1 MKKEKCYLGIDV
13 SKGYSDFTLLD
24 EEKNPL
30 EKVFRLDDTR
40 KGHDALKK
48 IIQDK
53 IKEHQMECLYCGL
66 ESTGGFENNWF
77 NSLTGWS
84 KTMPVKVAR
93 LNPSGVKNNIAAGL
107 NRNVTDALSS
117 RYIAEYLID
126 HESKV
131 SYDVE
136 DNEYSEFRSLY
147 AYIQLENKQKTQLIN
162 ELKMLL
168 YSGFPEMVRYCKKGV
183 PVWVLEVLKR
193 YPTAEKAARLKSS
206 QLITIKNVT
215 AEKAAAIIS
224 KAKETVSSRHSSTQ
238 GFLIQ
243 NLAEQI
249 MDKQKIIEKAKKFL
263 AENCK
268 GPEVDLVTSLIG
280 VGEYSGS
287 CIMIEIENIYR
298 FASPKKIASY
308 FGIHPE
314 LKESGDK
321 IKKYRMSKKGRS
333 SMRSVLYMCA
343 MSAVLHDP
351 HFKQIYH
358 NHRSKGKSHNQA
370 IVVIMHKLLRL
381 IWGILTNKKPY
392 EAATDKANQNKK
404 VTAIKDENKRKE
416 NKVKRRYQE
425 ADLEAPISNRQ
436 TKIRKVQSDSQV
448 DIVEQMRDVPI
459 ARL

>member
-1 MKKEKCYLGIDV
+1 
-13 SKGYSDFTLLD
+13 
-24 EEKNPL
+24 
-30 EKVFRLDDTR
+30 
-40 KGHDALKK
+40 
-48 IIQDK
+48 
-53 IKEHQMECLYCGL
+53 
-66 ESTGGFENNWF
+66 
-77 NSLTGWS
+77 
-84 KTMPVKVAR
+84 
-93 LNPSGVKNNIAAGL
+93 
-107 NRNVTDALSS
+107 
-117 RYIAEYLID
+117 
-126 HESKV
+126 
-131 SYDVE
+131 VE
-136 DNEYSEFRSLY
+136 DNAYSSHRNLY
-147 AYIQLENKQKTQLIN
+147 TYIQLQNKQKTQLIN

-168 YSGFPEMVRYCKKGV
+168 YSGFPEMVRYCKQGI
-183 PVWVLEVLKR
+183 PVWVLELLKK
-193 YPTAEKAARLKSS
+193 YPTVDKVAKLKSS
-206 QLITIKNVT
+206 QLIRIKNVT
-215 AEKAAAIIS
+215 AEKAETIIA

-243 NLAEQI
+243 SLAEQI
-249 MDKQKIIEKAKKFL
+249 MDKQKIIEKAKDFL
-263 AENCK
+263 AETCK
-268 GPEVDLVTSLIG
+268 GPEVDLVKTVKGI
-280 VGEYSGS
+280 GEYSAS
-287 CIMIEIENIYR
+287 CIMIEIENICR
-298 FASPKKIASY
+298 FASPKKLVSY

-358 NHRSKGKSHNQA
+358 NHRSKGKSHNEA

-392 EAATDKANQNKK
+392 EAAIDKANQNKK

-448 DIVEQMRDVPI
+448 DIVEQIRDVPI